1 MAGSLHAQLALLALL
16 LAAGVVRAPG
26 PNSTTVWLGP
36 SANRTTLR
44 QQYSRLEPLA
54 LQSAAIVEIRE
65 YSAAELDALVAATV
79 RAAPPALRGA
89 AVAFE
94 RHAASGLP
102 FAPSAFRTAASRW
115 PVGSGSLGVFQPG
128 QRTRTRVESE
138 NRLSEQRAAGER

>member
-1 MAGSLHAQLALLALL
+1 MAGSLHAQQLAALLVL

-65 YSAAELDALVAATV
+65 YSAAELDALVV
-79 RAAPPALRGA
+79 EHVDG
-89 AVAFE
+89 VVSE
-94 RHAASGLP
+94 SHSSSASG
-102 FAPSAFRTAASRW
+102 
-115 PVGSGSLGVFQPG
+115 
-128 QRTRTRVESE
+128 
-138 NRLSEQRAAGER
+138 